1 MTEFSK
7 EARQLMQK
15 ELENMLAKIGVKS
28 MTDRERLVYRLTKLR
43 DELSRVEADL
53 VNEQDKAE
61 REILEG
67 EADILIDIIKLRER
81 QLRNLH

>member
-1 MTEFSK
+1 
-7 EARQLMQK
+7 
-15 ELENMLAKIGVKS
+15 
-28 MTDRERLVYRLTKLR
+28 MTDEKEIIQRLTTLR

-53 VNEQDKAE
+53 ANEQDKAE

>member
-1 MTEFSK
+1 
-7 EARQLMQK
+7 
-15 ELENMLAKIGVKS
+15 
-28 MTDRERLVYRLTKLR
+28 MTDEKEIIQRLTTLR

-53 VNEQDKAE
+53 ANEQDKAE

-67 EADILIDIIKLRER
+67 EADILIDIIKLRDR

>member
-1 MTEFSK
+1 
-7 EARQLMQK
+7 
-15 ELENMLAKIGVKS
+15 
-28 MTDRERLVYRLTKLR
+28 MTDEKEIIKRLTTLR
-43 DELSRVEADL
+43 DELSRVESDL
-53 VNEQDKAE
+53 ANEQDKAE